1 MPWLRS
7 TKVWE
12 LTHRPYS
19 PSESV
24 SLLIRQAGKELGD
37 IGVPAELRHPLGA

>member
-12 LTHRPYS
+12 LTQRPYS

-24 SLLIRQAGKELGD
+24 SLFIRQAEELGH
-37 IGVPAELRHPLGA
+37 IGVPAELRHPLDA